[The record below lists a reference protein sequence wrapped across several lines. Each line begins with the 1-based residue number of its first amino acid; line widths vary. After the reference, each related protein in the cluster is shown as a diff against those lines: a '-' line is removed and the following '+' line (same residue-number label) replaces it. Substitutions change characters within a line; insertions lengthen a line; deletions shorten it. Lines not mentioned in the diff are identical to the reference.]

1 MEVLSKHKSIVE
13 ILKSRQCHSRFTVQ
27 YMHTHT
33 NTREFEEICSLSTI
47 LSFGDQTQVAG
58 FVQELFLSSHHRPYI
73 CSEIGWGSASLTTTK
88 E

>member
-13 ILKSRQCHSRFTVQ
+13 ILKSWQCHSLTVQ
-27 YMHTHT
+27 YMHTDT
-33 NTREFEEICSLSTI
+33 QTPENLRKSVLSTI

-58 FVQELFLSSHHRPYI
+58 FVQEPSFPQ
-73 CSEIGWGSASLTTTK
+73 IGWGSASLTTTK